1 MGSCSSSK
9 GVQVHPTA
17 SSPVAA
23 ARGNSAPPGGGGAAA
38 LEFTALVPAQPAR
51 PAASSSSSSAAAA
64 ASSPPAFT
72 SPLGDPA
79 IAQAAPAVPAP
90 RKPKKTLLKA
100 VKEGNLAAMEE
111 LLQGGAN
118 IEALGMWD
126 NTPLLAACA
135 HGQSEAALLLIKH
148 GANVVAQNEHGAT
161 SMHYAA
167 VEGCLEV
174 VEALI
179 ASRRAAV
186 DPEWQEKAVKSLVDC
201 PEAKVYN
208 RHLDAYGKRTPLC
221 SAAESGFE
229 KVISCLLASGAS
241 VESRSEEDGQTPL
254 WLACRHARLPEVK
267 VLLQH
272 GAQVD
277 SKDSKGVSVL
287 GAATQ
292 SLDESV
298 VLAVLAHGVKDVN
311 DTKGMPLRDAVK
323 GKRRSIAEALIT
335 HGAAVTPPKGAEA
348 SSSPLHVACDNGDE
362 YLVSLLIRARSDPSL
377 GDAAGL
383 TAFDLLRRRG
393 LPDGHIVSLLSPPN
407 NTGNDGSTGATGDQL
422 RQRTPSPIG
431 PQKAGGGQR
440 SPSTPTSPVRPTG
453 DAISQAK
460 VVQGAE
466 EVAAGEPV
474 SQE

>member
-1 MGSCSSSK
+1 M
-9 GVQVHPTA
+9 HPQA
-17 SSPVAA
+17 GQSPVAA
-23 ARGNSAPPGGGGAAA
+23 RGGANAGPPSGGGAAS
-38 LEFTALVPAQPAR
+38 LEFTALVPTQPA
-51 PAASSSSSSAAAA
+51 PAAASSTAAVSSSAAP
-64 ASSPPAFT
+64 SFS

-79 IAQAAPAVPAP
+79 SAQAAPKVPAP
-90 RKPKKTLLKA
+90 RRPKKTLLKA
-100 VKEGNLAAMEE
+100 VKEGNIAAMEE
-111 LLQGGAN
+111 LLQGGAD

-135 HGQSEAALLLIKH
+135 HGQSQAALLLIKH
-148 GANVVAQNEHGAT
+148 GANVIAQNEHGAT

-167 VEGCLEV
+167 VEGSLEV

-186 DPEWQEKAVKSLVDC
+186 EAEMQEKAIKRLVDC

-229 KVISCLLASGAS
+229 KVISCLLAAGAS
-241 VESRSEEDGQTPL
+241 INACSEEDGQTPL

-272 GAQVD
+272 GAHVD
-277 SKDSKGVSVL
+277 AKDSKGVSVL

-298 VLAVLAHGVKDVN
+298 VLAVLAHGVKDIN
-311 DTKGMPLRDAVK
+311 DTSGMPLRDAVK
-323 GKRRSIAEALIT
+323 AKRRSIAEALIT
-335 HGAAVTPPKGAEA
+335 HGAAVTPPKRAEA
-348 SSSPLHVACDNGDE
+348 CSSPLHVACDNGDE

-383 TAFDLLRRRG
+383 TAFDLLGRCG
-393 LPDGHIVSLLSPPN
+393 LPEAHIISLL
-407 NTGNDGSTGATGDQL
+407 
-422 RQRTPSPIG
+422 G
-431 PQKAGGGQR
+431 PKKLA
-440 SPSTPTSPVRPTG
+440 S
-453 DAISQAK
+453 
-460 VVQGAE
+460 
-466 EVAAGEPV
+466 
-474 SQE
+474 